1 MPALP
6 RFWSAL
12 TTADFAQIDTARA
25 IAVLPVGATEQHGPH
40 LPLSVDADL
49 AHAIVQAA
57 APLVADEVPAFFLPV
72 QAIGYSPE
80 HAHFAGT
87 LTLRP
92 ETALRLW
99 SDIAESVAA
108 SGVRKLV
115 LFNTHGGNAGL
126 LDGLARE
133 LRARLR
139 LLIYRCNWFDL
150 PLLDEDGGDLMARF
164 SPQERRFGVHAGQV
178 ETAFMLAAA
187 PHAVRRERA
196 EHFRSSSE
204 ARARGFALL
213 GNGKSARFAWAAQDL
228 HPSGAAGNARAA
240 TAGDG
245 QALIAAAARA
255 LADLLA
261 EIDRLPPELTLHDN
275 PHLPTIQP

>member
-1 MPALP
+1 M
-6 RFWSAL
+6 
-12 TTADFAQIDTARA
+12 
-25 IAVLPVGATEQHGPH
+25 
-40 LPLSVDADL
+40 
-49 AHAIVQAA
+49 
-57 APLVADEVPAFFLPV
+57 ADEVPAFFLPV

-92 ETALRLW
+92 ETALHLW

-150 PLLDEDGGDLMARF
+150 PLLDEDGGDLMAPSTAAAVADPGRF
-164 SPQERRFGVHAGQV
+164 GPPNWGCAPRSRSEERRVGK
-178 ETAFMLAAA
+178 EC
-187 PHAVRRERA
+187 
-196 EHFRSSSE
+196 RSRWSPY
-204 ARARGFALL
+204 
-213 GNGKSARFAWAAQDL
+213 
-228 HPSGAAGNARAA
+228 H
-240 TAGDG
+240 
-245 QALIAAAARA
+245 
-255 LADLLA
+255 
-261 EIDRLPPELTLHDN
+261 
-275 PHLPTIQP
+275 